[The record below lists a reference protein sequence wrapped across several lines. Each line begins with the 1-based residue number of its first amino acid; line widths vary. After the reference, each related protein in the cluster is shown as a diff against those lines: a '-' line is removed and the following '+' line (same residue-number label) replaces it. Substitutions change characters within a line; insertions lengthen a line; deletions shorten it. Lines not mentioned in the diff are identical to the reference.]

1 MKLIDKVSNILEIL
15 PYFNQYFGKIF
26 VIKYGG
32 STIFNEKSSYNFAQ
46 NIVFLKNAGIFPIV
60 VHGGGPEINRFVN
73 MLNLSTQFVEGLRI
87 TDEKTV
93 EIVEMV
99 LSGKINKKIVSQI
112 QKNNGK
118 SVGICGKDGGLTKA
132 TKIKLHREKEGK
144 KEFIDIGL
152 VGEVIEVQPEI
163 ILSLQKENYIPVI
176 SPISETKDGQTL
188 NINADSFAGKIA
200 SSLNA
205 EKLLLLTDTP
215 GILIN
220 KKLISILN
228 KKEAKTYIKQ
238 GSISGGMIPKVLCC
252 INALENG
259 VKNTHIIDGREYH
272 SLLLE
277 IFTDKGS
284 GTLIKL

>member
-1 MKLIDKVSNILEIL
+1 MKLIDKISNILEVL
-15 PYFNQYFGKIF
+15 PYLNKHFGKIF

-32 STIFNEKSSYNFAQ
+32 STMLSEKLSLLFAQ
-46 NIVFLKNAGIFPIV
+46 NIVFLKNSGIFPII
-60 VHGGGPEINRFVN
+60 VHGGGPEINRFVTT
-73 MLNLSTQFVEGLRI
+73 LNLSTKFIEGRRI
-87 TDEKTV
+87 TDEKTM

-118 SVGICGKDGGLTKA
+118 AVGICGKDGGLTKA
-132 TKIKLHREKEGK
+132 RKIELHIEKEGK
-144 KEFIDIGL
+144 KELVDIGL
-152 VGEVIEVQPEI
+152 VGEITKVDPEI
-163 ILSLQKENYIPVI
+163 IFSLQKESYIPVI
-176 SPISETKDGQTL
+176 SPISESKEGQTL

-205 EKLLLLTDTP
+205 EKLILLTDTQ
-215 GILIN
+215 GVLIN
-220 KKLISILN
+220 EELISILN
-228 KKEAKTYIKQ
+228 KKEAKDYIKKKK
-238 GSISGGMIPKVLCC
+238 ISGGMIPKVLCC

-277 IFTDKGS
+277 IFTDQGS
-284 GTLIKL
+284 GTLIRL